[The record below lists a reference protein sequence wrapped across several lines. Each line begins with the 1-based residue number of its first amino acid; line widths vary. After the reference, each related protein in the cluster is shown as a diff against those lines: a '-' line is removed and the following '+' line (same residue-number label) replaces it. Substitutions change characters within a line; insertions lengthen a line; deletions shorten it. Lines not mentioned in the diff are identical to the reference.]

1 MIGERFFWEGSPFF
15 AGLEFK
21 LLFSGLLRNL
31 VGEGLAPPATQKIFL
46 LSYVFADFGRSK
58 PLPYREI

>member
-1 MIGERFFWEGSPFF
+1 MEMERFVWLKLVFI
-15 AGLEFK
+15 GLF
-21 LLFSGLLRNL
+21 RDW
-31 VGEGLAPPATQKIFL
+31 VGEGLAPPATQKKLL